1 VTRTE
6 VAMPP
11 GSLWAAVVRRTR
23 HALATGALRSV
34 ATTEQVI
41 EDAGIRFLV
50 RSVSSLERKPE
61 GYKPAESRPGPARN
75 PFLPYEQDLFVA
87 DVSDSHVA
95 LLNKFP
101 VISHHLLIVTRA
113 YEPQE
118 ALLTAKDFQALAAC
132 MEQMDGL
139 AFYNGG
145 AEAGASQPHKH
156 LQIVPLPMGRDG
168 PPVPI
173 ESLLEAAPADAK
185 PDRVPGLPFRHS
197 FVRLNSALFSKLD
210 LAAQV
215 LAEYYRALCDFS
227 GVGVRLEG
235 GVPYQT
241 SPYNLLLT
249 RGWMLVVPRAC
260 ESAAGISVNALGFA
274 GSMFVKT
281 PEQAEQVARR
291 GPMTMLRE
299 VALP

>member
-1 VTRTE
+1 
-6 VAMPP
+6 MPP
-11 GSLWAAVVRRTR
+11 GSLWPAIVQRTR
-23 HALATGALRSV
+23 HALAAGALRPV
-34 ATTEQVI
+34 TTTEQVI
-41 EDAGIRFLV
+41 EDAGIRFLI
-50 RSVSSLERKPE
+50 RSVSSLERKPH
-61 GYKPAESRPGPARN
+61 GYQPGESPPAAARD

-87 DVSDSHVA
+87 GVSATHVA

-118 ALLTAKDFQALAAC
+118 ALLTAGDFQALAAC

-139 AFYNGG
+139 ALYNGG

-156 LQIVPLPMGRDG
+156 LQIVPLPMSRDG

-173 ESLLEAAPADAK
+173 EPLLEAAPADAK

-197 FVRLNSALFSKLD
+197 FVRLNSALFNKLD

-215 LAEYYRALCDFS
+215 LAEYYRALCEAT
-227 GVGVRLEG
+227 GVGATLEAG
-235 GVPYQT
+235 TPHQT
-241 SPYNLLLT
+241 IPYNLLLT
-249 RGWMLVVPRAC
+249 REWMLVVPRKC

-281 PEQAEQVARR
+281 PEQVEQVVRR
-291 GPMTMLRE
+291 GPMTLLRE